1 MTAVTAVGA
10 ISMRTKTTIRLL
22 ASVSLASVIIAGGA
36 NAQTMAAG
44 ASAEIDEVVVTGAR
58 GQPRTVQ
65 DSPVPIDVLSA
76 EDIKAVSYT
85 DTNDILKTLVPSY
98 SLARQPISDGATFI
112 RPATLRGLSSD
123 KTLLLVNSKRRHRA
137 ALVSIGGDGSQ
148 PSDAATVPASAL
160 KTVEVL
166 RDGAGAQ
173 YGSDAIAGV
182 INFILKDNSS
192 GASLTA
198 MAGQYYERDGEEVT
212 ITGNIGLPLTENG
225 FISISGEYSTAQPT
239 SRGVQYCNVGIP
251 NLAPGFCVDTYAAQN
266 PGFAAVVKRPVVQ
279 KWGQPEMEAA
289 RFFVNSGI
297 EFENGS
303 KLYAFAN
310 YSNSDAKQDFNY
322 RPPVG
327 VGSTGTLVD
336 DVVRLQNGS
345 TFAFNSIWPG
355 GFTPQFFGQV
365 TDYSVTGGYKGEW
378 GEKLS
383 YDFSSRYGR
392 NKISYTLTDTFNPS
406 MGPTSPEEFYD
417 GDLISSEYSFNA
429 DFAYEIGGPFAKP
442 AVVAFGAEFR
452 NETYEIVP
460 GDLAS
465 YVAGPFATPDPFD
478 FCTNEATVAQR
489 TLRPTAPQGMGIN
502 CAVASDPV
510 YTTLPVGSNG
520 FPGNTPAYSGELSR
534 ESYAAYVEASADI
547 TEDLFATVALRA
559 ENFSDFGD
567 TFDYKLAARYEFTED
582 FGVRGSVGTGF
593 RAPTPGQ
600 LFTTNVST
608 RVDNGV
614 TIASGLFPA
623 SNAVS
628 MFLGA
633 EELGPEK
640 SFNVSLGFTATL
652 FEKLNLT
659 VDFYQIKLEDQFY
672 AVTPITVTPAIRA
685 QLVSAGVPGAD
696 TIGQVQF
703 FQNAFDSTTK
713 GLDIVGTYNIGWE
726 SGQTTRLMASFN
738 YNKYK
743 IDTIPTFF
751 DAEAVFDFENSAP
764 RWRSV
769 WTASHEVGPFVLMG
783 RANIWGP
790 YKNQYSSGNPVRQ
803 KWDPIVQVDM
813 EATWHV
819 TEAHSLTL
827 GARNV
832 FDKFPDPDRT
842 GESGTNGRVYR
853 SDTVPDWQGG
863 FVFVR
868 ATANF

>member
-1 MTAVTAVGA
+1 MQ
-10 ISMRTKTTIRLL
+10 IKTKRALLL
-22 ASVSLASVIIAGGA
+22 AGMSASTMLVAGIA
-36 NAQTMAAG
+36 NAQTTAA
-44 ASAEIDEVVVTGAR
+44 ATSELEELVVTGSR
-58 GQPRTVQ
+58 GLPRTVQ
-65 DSPVPIDVLSA
+65 DSPVPIDVLSN

-85 DTNDILKTLVPSY
+85 DTNDVLKTLVPSY

-137 ALVSIGGDGSQ
+137 SLVTIGGDGSQ
-148 PSDAATVPASAL
+148 PPDAATVPASAL
-160 KTVEVL
+160 KSVEVL

-192 GASLTA
+192 GGSLTA
-198 MAGQYYERDGEEVT
+198 MAGQYYEKDGEEITV
-212 ITGNIGLPLTENG
+212 TGNIGLPLTDSG
-225 FISISGEYSTAQPT
+225 FISISAEYTTAQPT
-239 SRGVQYCNVGIP
+239 SRGKQYCNVGVP
-251 NLAPGFCVDTYAAQN
+251 NLAPGFCVDTYAASN
-266 PGFAAVVKRPVVQ
+266 PTFAQVVKRPVVQ
-279 KWGQPEMEAA
+279 KWGQPDMKAFRA
-289 RFFVNSGI
+289 FVNSGI
-297 EFENGS
+297 EFDNGS

-310 YSNSDAKQDFNY
+310 YSNSDAKEDFNY

-336 DVVRLQNGS
+336 DVVRLQDGT

-365 TDYSVTGGYKGEW
+365 TDYSLTGGYKGDFTDKF
-378 GEKLS
+378 GYDLS
-383 YDFSSRYGR
+383 ARYGR
-392 NKISYTLTDTFNPS
+392 NKITYSLTDTFNPS
-406 MGPTSPEEFYD
+406 MGPASPEEFDD
-417 GDLISSEYSFNA
+417 GDLISTEYAFNA
-429 DFAYEIGGPFAKP
+429 DFTYEVGGPFAKP

-452 NETYEIVP
+452 NEGYEIVP
-460 GDLAS
+460 GDVPS
-465 YVAGPFATPDPFD
+465 YIAGAWATPDPFD

-489 TLRPTAPQGMGIN
+489 TLRPTAPQNAGIN
-502 CAVASDPV
+502 CASASDPV

-534 ESYAAYVEASADI
+534 ESYAAYVEASADV
-547 TEDLFATVALRA
+547 TESLFATVAFRA

-567 TFDYKLAARYEFTED
+567 TFDYKLAARYALTPD
-582 FGVRGSVGTGF
+582 IGIRGSVGTGF

-623 SNAVS
+623 SNPVS
-628 MFLGA
+628 QFLGA

-640 SFNVSLGFTATL
+640 SFNVSLGVTASL
-652 FEKLNLT
+652 FDGLNIT
-659 VDFYQIKLEDQFY
+659 VDLYQIELQDQFY
-672 AVTPITVTPAIRA
+672 AVTPITVTPAIRT
-685 QLVSAGVPGAD
+685 QLIAAGVPGAD

-703 FQNAFDSTTK
+703 FQNAFDSTTT
-713 GLDIVGTYNIGWE
+713 GVDVVATYTIGWE
-726 SGQTTRLMASFN
+726 SGQSTRLMGSFN

-743 IDTIPTFF
+743 IDTVPTFF
-751 DAEAVFDFENSAP
+751 DAEAVFDFENSQP

-769 WTASHEVGPFVLMG
+769 LTAVHNVGPFTVTG

-790 YKNQYSSGNPVRQ
+790 YENQYSRTLPIRQ
-803 KWDPIVQVDM
+803 KWDPIVQFDL
-813 EATWHV
+813 EATWAI
-819 TEAHSLTL
+819 TEQYSLTV
-827 GARNV
+827 GGRNI
-832 FDKFPDPDRT
+832 FEKYPDPDNT

-853 SDTVPDWQGG
+853 SDSVPDWQGG
-863 FVFVR
+863 FYFVR
-868 ATANF
+868 VSANF